1 MNKKVNHNK
10 IFICKICDKKYSSAS
25 SLCNHNNKFHSEV
38 SQSKVSQ
45 NTVCGQS
52 KVSQNTEGG
61 QSKVSQITVCGQ
73 SKVS

>member
-52 KVSQNTEGG
+52 KVS
-61 QSKVSQITVCGQ
+61 
-73 SKVS
+73 

>member
-38 SQSKVSQ
+38 
-45 NTVCGQS
+45 GQS
-52 KVSQNTEGG
+52 KVSQLKIYTCSHCGNNYKHK
-61 QSKVSQITVCGQ
+61 QS
-73 SKVS
+73 